1 MIQGECLGQQIL
13 LTIRVRTETNS
24 LDSTDRPLSYWP
36 TAGIVKLGQ
45 KLDSEAIRGET
56 RPSKHLFKPSEQI
69 RRTSLQVRLREV
81 KSLHPSDTVSQK
93 K

>member
-36 TAGIVKLGQ
+36 TAGIVKLEVKNWIQRQFGVKQ
-45 KLDSEAIRGET
+45 SPRN
-56 RPSKHLFKPSEQI
+56 
-69 RRTSLQVRLREV
+69 TSLGSLGRTHVLFVVRLSEV
-81 KSLHPSDTVSQK
+81 KSLQK
-93 K
+93 KSVYSR